1 MLYGK
6 KIAYLL
12 HINIQQLINMLRIEL
27 LWGGGG
33 GVFFVTPKKY
43 AKKTEWRPHT
53 IGKSNLAFWEC
64 SLPMGFTYHK
74 NLGKG
79 LIMNLKPDVNLKA

>member
-33 GVFFVTPKKY
+33 GVFSVTPIQKANPTLHFGNAPYPWVLPIIKIW
-43 AKKTEWRPHT
+43 AK
-53 IGKSNLAFWEC
+53 
-64 SLPMGFTYHK
+64 
-74 NLGKG
+74 
-79 LIMNLKPDVNLKA
+79 V

>member
-33 GVFFVTPKKY
+33 GVFSVTPIK
-43 AKKTEWRPHT
+43 
-53 IGKSNLAFWEC
+53 
-64 SLPMGFTYHK
+64 
-74 NLGKG
+74 
-79 LIMNLKPDVNLKA
+79 